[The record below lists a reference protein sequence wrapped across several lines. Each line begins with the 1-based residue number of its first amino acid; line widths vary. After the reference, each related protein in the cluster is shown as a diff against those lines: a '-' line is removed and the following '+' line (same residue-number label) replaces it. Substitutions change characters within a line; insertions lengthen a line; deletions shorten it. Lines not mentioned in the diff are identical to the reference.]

1 MPQGG
6 SLSALTARYPV
17 ARMATMNSRTV
28 PHQSVTGANP
38 VAFAALAAEL
48 TLTAAAPSVYG
59 LPGTPATVAPTAFR
73 LLPYGRFRAA
83 DGSGRPLDAP
93 AGWSLDLAGAQRIV
107 AQWAARA
114 KRLVIDYEHQ
124 TLATA
129 TNGQPAPAAGW
140 PARLEAR
147 ADGLYAVDVEWTGRA
162 AAMIAA
168 REYRY
173 VSPVFSYAPVTGEV
187 LSLAHVALTNDP
199 GLDGLTDLA
208 ALRASASFAALSF
221 SNFSNPPHPK
231 EEAPMKE
238 LLKALG
244 LAETATEAEALTAL
258 AALKNTQA
266 TELAALKAAVPDPAK
281 FVATATLTAV
291 QGQLAQANADLAAL
305 KAAGAAAEV
314 EAVVTAAMDAG
325 KLIPATEGWAREL
338 GKSNLAALKSF
349 VASAPVVV
357 APGSTQTGH
366 AAPAGGAGGTGA
378 GASTP
383 AELAVMKALGLT
395 AEQFAGGK
403 QTGQGA

>member
-1 MPQGG
+1 MPVMHKNTPFP
-6 SLSALTARYPV
+6 A
-17 ARMATMNSRTV
+17 
-28 PHQSVTGANP
+28 

-48 TLTAAAPSVYG
+48 IVSADATASAFAPRAAP
-59 LPGTPATVAPTAFR
+59 TEFR
-73 LLPYGRFRAA
+73 LLPYGRFHAA
-83 DGSGRPLDAP
+83 DGSGRPLDVP
-93 AGWSLDLAGAQRIV
+93 AGWFLDLAGAQRIV

-124 TLATA
+124 TLAAA

-147 ADGLYAVDVEWTGRA
+147 ADGLYAVDVEWTSRA
-162 AAMIAA
+162 AAMIKA

-173 VSPVFSYAPVTGEV
+173 VSPVFSYDTTTGEV
-187 LSLAHVALTNDP
+187 LAVAHAALTNDP

-208 ALRASASFAALSF
+208 ALRASAGFAALSF
-221 SNFSNPPHPK
+221 SNFSNPAHQK
-231 EEAPMKE
+231 EAPMKE

-314 EAVVTAAMDAG
+314 EAVVAAAMDAG

-357 APGSTQTGH
+357 APGSTQTAH

-403 QTGQGA
+403 QTGQGV